1 MTSIQAINAP
11 AFTSRPQKQENQY
24 TGLKIG
30 LGAAAI
36 SAASYKTI
44 EPMTKFAANLTR
56 KNIEN
61 IKSHPE
67 IYTNAEKLIEKS
79 YQNMSQMFKYT
90 KAVKKAGIWKTF
102 AKVAPVIVGVGLI
115 TDLGNNFLRRNKEP
129 DAYTEKGN
137 AYTKVDIGKK
147 TGFVNGVIAEIL
159 MMKFLGNTYKA
170 MGATPAQKVVTA
182 LIGGIGGH
190 ILGSIA
196 DKMANKKAA
205 EAADKAAA

>member
-1 MTSIQAINAP
+1 MTSIQSVNAP
-11 AFTSRPQKQENQY
+11 AFTSRAQQQENQY
-24 TGLKIG
+24 TGLKVG

-36 SAASYKTI
+36 SAASYKSI
-44 EPMTKFAANLTR
+44 EPMTKLAANITR

-67 IYTNAEKLIEKS
+67 IYKNAEKIIEKS

-102 AKVAPVIVGVGLI
+102 AKVAPVIIGLGI
-115 TDLGNNFLRRNKEP
+115 LTDIGNNFVRKHKEP

-170 MGATPAQKVVTA
+170 MGATPAQKVATA
-182 LIGGIGGH
+182 IIGGVGGY
-190 ILGSIA
+190 ILGAIT

-205 EAADKAAA
+205 EAVDKATV